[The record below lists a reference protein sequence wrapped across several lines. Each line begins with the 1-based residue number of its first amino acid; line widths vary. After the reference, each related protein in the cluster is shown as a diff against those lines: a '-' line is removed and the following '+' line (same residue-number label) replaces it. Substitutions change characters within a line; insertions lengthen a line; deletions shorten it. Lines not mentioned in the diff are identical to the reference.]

1 MNAAGMRAKALLIML
16 VTAALAVGIW
26 FFVVYAKRDGSMT
39 DGTFVYEN
47 RAGSVSVC
55 EAGDCEAEAPA
66 GGRAAQNYDSEEPAR
81 DTWRPLNGNRGYFV

>member
-1 MNAAGMRAKALLIML
+1 MNAAGMRAKALLMVL

-47 RAGSVSVC
+47 GSASVSVC
-55 EAGDCEAEAPA
+55 AADEFETDGPA
-66 GGRAAQNYDSEEPAR
+66 GARAAENYDSEEPAR

>member
-1 MNAAGMRAKALLIML
+1 MRAKALLMVL

-47 RAGSVSVC
+47 GSASVC
-55 EAGDCEAEAPA
+55 VCAADGFGAEGPDDAQ
-66 GGRAAQNYDSEEPAR
+66 AAENYDSEEPAR
-81 DTWRPLNGNRGYFV
+81 DTWWPLNGNRGYFV